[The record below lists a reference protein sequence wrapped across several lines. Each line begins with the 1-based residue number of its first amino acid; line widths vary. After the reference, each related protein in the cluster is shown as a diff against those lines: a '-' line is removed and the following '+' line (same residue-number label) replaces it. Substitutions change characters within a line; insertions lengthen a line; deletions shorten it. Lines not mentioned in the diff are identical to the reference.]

1 MPQDIFQIALE
12 HHRGGR
18 LREAEAGYRAAL
30 ERDPQHA
37 DAAHWLGILLVQA
50 GQPEAAVPLLERA
63 VAAKPDDAAFVHN
76 LAQACLN
83 CGRADDAIATFD
95 RAINLAPD
103 RPDALLAAATARLA
117 RRAPGDADDAL
128 TLLKRAQLEGLGSPE
143 LHQYLAVAL
152 LTTGRVDEAIAEC
165 TIAIERNP
173 EYAEAHYHL
182 GVAHRQKGNVEEAL
196 SSMRRAVELQPE
208 YPRACQNL
216 AVLEAEVGRFPE
228 AEALLRRVIT
238 LKPDARDAHQT
249 LGLLLQRMGR
259 YSDAT
264 VAFVGAMRAG
274 RGELPRGGAPV
285 RSSAAV
291 AELERKITPR
301 ADAASLHFRLATQA
315 DIVPPSQVPA
325 ASVSKLFDR
334 YADLF
339 DEHLRSTLEYRAPE
353 LIVDAVKAT
362 NPGSSLDVLDL
373 GCGTGL
379 CGPLLRPIAR
389 TLAGVDLSPAMVEKA
404 RERDVYDR
412 LEVKD
417 ILDTLRGSP
426 QAWDLLVA
434 ADVLMYLG
442 DLTLVFDAAVAALRP
457 GGRFAFTVESGE
469 GDRFQLGK
477 QTHRFAHSRPYLEHL
492 SRIFG
497 FETETLEEITVR
509 KEAGQPVRG
518 LLAVLRLPQPET

>member
-1 MPQDIFQIALE
+1 MPRDVFKIAIE

-30 ERDPQHA
+30 AGDPQDA

-63 VAAKPDDAAFVHN
+63 AAAEPGDAAFVRN
-76 LAQACLN
+76 LAHAYLN
-83 CGRADDAIATFD
+83 CGRADDAVAAFD
-95 RAINLAPD
+95 RAIDLAPN
-103 RPDALLAAATARLA
+103 RPDALLAAAIARLA
-117 RRAPGDADDAL
+117 RRAPSDADDAL

-152 LTTGRVDEAIAEC
+152 LVTGRVDEAIAEC
-165 TIAIERNP
+165 TTAIERNP

-182 GVAHRQKGNVEEAL
+182 GVAYRQTGNMEASL
-196 SSMRRAVELQPE
+196 TSMRRAVELRPE
-208 YPRACQNL
+208 YLRACQNL
-216 AVLEAEVGRFPE
+216 AVLEAEVGRFAE
-228 AEALLRRVIT
+228 AEALLLRVIT
-238 LKPDARDAHQT
+238 LKPDAREAHLT

-259 YSDAT
+259 HADAS
-264 VAFVGAMRAG
+264 VAFVCAMRAG
-274 RGELPRGGAPV
+274 RGELPRGVAAGRA
-285 RSSAAV
+285 AIAV
-291 AELERKITPR
+291 AELERKITPA
-301 ADAASLHFRLATQA
+301 ADAASLHFRLATEA
-315 DIVPPSQVPA
+315 DILPPSQVPA
-325 ASVSKLFDR
+325 PSVSNLFDR

-339 DEHLRSTLEYRAPE
+339 DEHLRGTLAYQAPE
-353 LIVDAVKAT
+353 LIVEAVKAR

-389 TLAGVDLSPAMVEKA
+389 TLAGVDLAPAMIEKA
-404 RERDVYDR
+404 RERGGYDR
-412 LEVKD
+412 LEAKD
-417 ILDTLRGSP
+417 ILEALHSSP
-426 QAWDLLVA
+426 HGWDLLVA

-442 DLTLVFDAAVAALRP
+442 DLAPVFDAAAAALRP
-457 GGRFAFTVESGE
+457 GGRFAFTVEAGE
-469 GDRFQLGK
+469 GDRYQLGK
-477 QTHRFAHSRPYLEHL
+477 QTHRFAHSKPYLEHL

-518 LLAVLRLPQPET
+518 LLAMLRLPRD